1 MWQFW
6 LIAAGICF
14 IVEIATVGFMVFW
27 FGIGA
32 LVAML
37 VSFFIPNVYVQ
48 AFIFLITST
57 VLLFL
62 TKPFVNKFVNK
73 DKVVATNAYSIIGKK
88 GIVTKEINPI
98 LGTGQIKV
106 GGEVWSAKT
115 FSEEIIPE
123 NIEVEITE
131 IDGVKAVV
139 KVISSTNTNSRIAK
153 DFVTK

>member
-62 TKPFVNKFVNK
+62 TKPFVNKFINK

-88 GIVTKEINPI
+88 GIVIKEINPI
-98 LGTGQIKV
+98 LGTGQIKI

-115 FSEEIIPE
+115 LTEETISE
-123 NIEVEITE
+123 NTEVEITE

-139 KVISSTNTNSRIAK
+139 KVISNTNSR
-153 DFVTK
+153 VTKESVTK

>member
-6 LIAAGICF
+6 LIVAGICF
-14 IVEIATVGFMVFW
+14 IIEIATVGFMVFW

-37 VSFFIPNVYVQ
+37 VSLFIPNVYVQ

-62 TKPFVNKFVNK
+62 TKPFVKRFVNK
-73 DKVVATNAYSIIGKK
+73 DKVVATNAYSIIGQK

-106 GGEVWSAKT
+106 HGEVWSAKPDT
-115 FSEEIIPE
+115 DETIPE
-123 NIEVEITE
+123 NVEVEIVQ

-139 KVISSTNTNSRIAK
+139 KMISNKNTHSSIKREA
-153 DFVTK
+153 VTK

>member
-14 IVEIATVGFMVFW
+14 VVEIATVGFMVFW

-106 GGEVWSAKT
+106 NGEVWSAKT
-115 FSEEIIPE
+115 LLEEIIPE
-123 NIEVEITE
+123 NAEVEITE

-139 KVISSTNTNSRIAK
+139 KVISNVNSKKEKEA
-153 DFVTK
+153 VTK

>member
-6 LIAAGICF
+6 LIVSGICF
-14 IVEIATVGFMVFW
+14 IVEMATVGFMVFW

-73 DKVVATNAYSIIGKK
+73 DKKVATNAYSIIGKK
-88 GIVTKEINPI
+88 GIVLKEINPI

-106 GGEVWSAKT
+106 SGEVWSAKT
-115 FSEEIIPE
+115 LTEEIIPE
-123 NIEVEITE
+123 HTEVEVAD

-139 KVISSTNTNSRIAK
+139 KVSSNVNMKVKKEPI
-153 DFVTK
+153 TK